1 MRQSVP
7 INVAIRLGIRLAA
20 AVLLLA
26 VAAPVAA
33 KENLVARLDAPIA
46 LGTPAGTMLLVGVT
60 VTLPEGAVEHP
71 VDGSPIYLR
80 LTGRDGSATWALGA
94 TDGKPGHYVM
104 RIVVPAGGARAAE
117 VGMHGSSDLPIRLVG
132 EPFRAGPVT
141 AGTAQVA
148 PPPVPA
154 LTPFPRASAAV
165 PAAVPTVVAAAVPAA
180 QPRAATAAQDAAPLT
195 NGGPTP
201 DAGPAPLVV
210 AGLIVALALALAALI
225 GGLLAVRRGRSGL
238 ASDAPGRAPGA

>member
-1 MRQSVP
+1 MRHSVP
-7 INVAIRLGIRLAA
+7 THVGIRLAA

-33 KENLVARLDAPIA
+33 KENLEARLDAPIA
-46 LGTPAGTMLLVGVT
+46 LGTPAGTVLLVGVT
-60 VTLPEGAVEHP
+60 VTLPDGAVEHP

-94 TDGKPGHYVM
+94 TDGRPGHYVM
-104 RIVVPAGGARAAE
+104 RIAVPAGGASAAE
-117 VGMHGSSDLPIRLVG
+117 VGLHGSSDLPIRLVE

-148 PPPVPA
+148 PPQVPA

-165 PAAVPTVVAAAVPAA
+165 
-180 QPRAATAAQDAAPLT
+180 AATAPAAAPGALA
-195 NGGPTP
+195 PTP
-201 DAGPAPLVV
+201 DTSPAPLV
-210 AGLIVALALALAALI
+210 AMGLIVALALVAVI
-225 GGLLAVRRGRSGL
+225 GGLLAVRRGRSAL
-238 ASDAPGRAPGA
+238 DAPGRAPGA